1 MATIYQQFSLTEFV
15 KLYSSEIAQ
24 PRLYELSLPWL
35 LASEGYMLT
44 EGAHVIVHCLFEKL
58 DNKDNKDNKDV
69 ILIAWPLV
77 HQGQAISSLTSF
89 YSTVTEPLFFSH
101 DAEQRL
107 PSLLQYITQQN
118 QWQSLSLGP
127 IDSTSLLAQT
137 LGKGQANVG
146 YSKLFAQSD
155 NFYLDELSSF
165 EQYYQQRPSQLKNTL
180 KRKAKK
186 LAKQHS
192 YHIDI
197 ITKESDLAAAFIH
210 YKSIYQQSWK
220 ADEYSFDFIESV
232 CRHAAQQDKL
242 RLGLLFVDNIAV
254 AAQIWFVQ
262 ESIQVSSQTKVA
274 SIFKLAYIPQYQE
287 YSVGS
292 LLSMALSEQ
301 VLSCDE
307 VNEIEFGMGSEAYKK
322 DWLPK
327 QRRRVTYQLFNA
339 QTIYGNLLALRKVLL
354 PKIKTYFLK

>member
-1 MATIYQQFSLTEFV
+1 MATLYQQFSLAEFV
-15 KLYSSEIAQ
+15 KQYSAEIAQ
-24 PRLYELSLPWL
+24 PRYYELSLPWL
-35 LASEGYMLT
+35 LASESYMLA
-44 EGAHVIVHCLFEKL
+44 EGADVIVHCLFKKS
-58 DNKDNKDNKDV
+58 DNKDI

-77 HQGQAISSLTSF
+77 HRGQAISSLTSF
-89 YSTVTEPLFFSH
+89 YSTVTEPLFFSKE
-101 DAEQRL
+101 AQQKL
-107 PSLLQYITQQN
+107 PSLLQCITQQN

-127 IDSTSLLAQT
+127 IDSTSLLAQA
-137 LGKGQANVG
+137 LSNGQDNIG
-146 YSKLFAQSD
+146 YRRLFAQSD
-155 NFYLDELSSF
+155 NFYLNELSSF
-165 EQYYQQRPSQLKNTL
+165 EQYYQQRPSQLKNTI

-197 ITKESDLAAAFIH
+197 ITQESDLAAAFIH

-220 ADEYSFDFIESV
+220 ADEYSFDFIDYV
-232 CRHAAQQDKL
+232 CRHAAQQGKL

-262 ESIQVSSQTKVA
+262 ESAQVKVA
-274 SIFKLAYIPQYQE
+274 SIFKLAYIPQYQD

-292 LLSMALSEQ
+292 LLSMALSEH
-301 VLSCDE
+301 VLSCDK

-327 QRRRVTYQLFNA
+327 LRSRVTYQFFNA

-354 PKIKTYFLK
+354 PKVKAYFLR